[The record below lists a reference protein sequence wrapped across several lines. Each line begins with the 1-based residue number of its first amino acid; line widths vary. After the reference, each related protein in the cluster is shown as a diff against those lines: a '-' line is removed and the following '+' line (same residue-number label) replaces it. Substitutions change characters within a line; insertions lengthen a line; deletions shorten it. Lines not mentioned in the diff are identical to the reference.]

1 MTVGSFNDGAVASNN
16 ATACKA
22 GRRMLRQLLIRNAAI
37 PADLMID
44 TSWQQPGYIPDG
56 GQLYKH
62 GGWLAYLMHVN
73 EHINF

>member
-1 MTVGSFNDGAVASNN
+1 
-16 ATACKA
+16 
-22 GRRMLRQLLIRNAAI
+22 MLRQLLIRNAAI